1 MKKLS
6 RAGLR
11 AHWPSAMGVFL
22 TIFLATTIVSA
33 AAVLVVSGVQAEDRF
48 SPTATMLPAL
58 MTSFGGVAVMI
69 ATFVVST
76 AVAGALRD
84 RRREFALL
92 RAVGADSRQVR
103 ALVTGEVMAVASAAI
118 MLGSGAGYGGA
129 YALVPLLRRNGFVE
143 PGFTPALSAWPLIA
157 SAALLL
163 PAAFVAS
170 RLAAREMARLSPT
183 AAVGAAAVDKST
195 LGAGRIVSAWIC
207 GAAGLASVV
216 TPLFVPGVIGG
227 AMGAMSSILLITA
240 VALAGPAVVARGAS
254 WAAGRGH
261 GRRRAASALATA
273 NARGFSGRLTAVVV
287 PLALLVALG
296 TIQSGTN
303 NLVAQAGREQLA
315 DAVAGD
321 LVWVGDASDA
331 EAVTDQ
337 FSAAPGVGGVAVIR
351 DEMVQVLLD
360 ESDDEL
366 PFLSGLAWE
375 PTVVRSVDQPEGVL
389 VFDPGVTSGSLA
401 ALAAPRTVAASSDA
415 LFGTG
420 KGVGDTI
427 QIRDRDGVESVL
439 TIVAVYSRGMG
450 VGPFLTGPDGL
461 GLGDPAMASA
471 TVVVRAASGDAETVA
486 AAAGLPVMSVEDYV
500 AAAGG
505 EGAEDT
511 LSLTLLLALLA
522 FVGIAAGNALVLA
535 TRGRRDE
542 FVLLSRI
549 GATRRQVRAMLG
561 VEAGLV
567 AVGAVGIGT
576 LVALPGLVT
585 ASVALVDGFALG
597 TDPVLYLGLVATAVV
612 TSFLCVLGAR
622 PLRRVVQAI

>member
-6 RAGLR
+6 LAALR
-11 AHWPSAMGVFL
+11 AHWPSATGVFL
-22 TIFLATTIVSA
+22 TVLLATAIVSA
-33 AAVLVVSGVQAEDRF
+33 AAVLVVSGAQAEDRF
-48 SPTATMLPAL
+48 SPTATMLPAM

-84 RRREFALL
+84 RRRDFALL

-103 ALVTGEVMAVASAAI
+103 SLVTREVMVVASLAVVT
-118 MLGSGAGYGGA
+118 GSVAGYGCA
-129 YALVPLLRRNGFVE
+129 YALVPLLRRNGIVE
-143 PGFTPALSAWPLIA
+143 ADFTPVLSVWPLIA

-170 RLAAREMARLSPT
+170 RLAAREMARLNPT
-183 AAVGAAAVDKST
+183 AAAGAAAVDKST

-216 TPLFVPGVIGG
+216 TPLFVPGMMGA
-227 AMGAMSSILLITA
+227 AMGAMSAILLITA
-240 VALAGPAVVARGAS
+240 VALAGPAVVARGAA

-261 GRRRAASALATA
+261 GRRRAAVALATA
-273 NARGFSGRLTAVVV
+273 NARGFSRRLTAVVV

-303 NLVAQAGREQLA
+303 AIAAEAGRQQMT
-315 DAVAGD
+315 DAMAGD
-321 LVWVGDASDA
+321 LVWVGNAADAG
-331 EAVTDQ
+331 AVTEQ
-337 FSAAPGVGGVAVIR
+337 LAAQPGAGDVAVIR
-351 DEMVQVLLD
+351 DEMVQVRLD
-360 ESDDEL
+360 ESDEEM
-366 PFLSGLAWE
+366 PFMSGLAWE
-375 PTVVRSVDQPEGVL
+375 PAVVRAVDQPSDAL

-401 ALAAPRTVAASSDA
+401 ALAAPGTVAASSDA

-450 VGPFLTGPDGL
+450 IGPFLTGPDGL

-471 TVVVRAASGDAETVA
+471 TVVVRAASGDAEAVA

-535 TRGRRDE
+535 TRGRHDE

-561 VEAGLV
+561 VEAGLI

-576 LVALPGLVT
+576 LVALPGLIT
-585 ASVALVDGFALG
+585 ASVAMVEGFSLG
-597 TDPVLYLGLVATAVV
+597 PDPVLYLGLVATAVV
-612 TSFLCVLGAR
+612 TAFLCVLGAR
-622 PLRRVVQAI
+622 PLRRVRQAI

>member
-6 RAGLR
+6 LAALR
-11 AHWPSAMGVFL
+11 AHWPSATGVFL

-118 MLGSGAGYGGA
+118 ILGSGAGYGGA

-143 PGFTPALSAWPLIA
+143 PDFTPALSAWPLIA

-170 RLAAREMARLSPT
+170 RLAAREMARLNPT

-216 TPLFVPGVIGG
+216 TPLFVPGMMGA

-240 VALAGPAVVARGAS
+240 VALAGPAVVARGAA

-261 GRRRAASALATA
+261 GRRRAAVALATA
-273 NARGFSGRLTAVVV
+273 NARGFSRRLTAVVV

-303 NLVAQAGREQLA
+303 AIAAEAGRQQMT
-315 DAVAGD
+315 DAMAGD
-321 LVWVGDASDA
+321 LVWVGNAADAG
-331 EAVTDQ
+331 AVTEQ
-337 FSAAPGVGGVAVIR
+337 LAAQPGAGDVAVIR
-351 DEMVQVLLD
+351 DEMVQVRLD
-360 ESDDEL
+360 ESDEEM
-366 PFLSGLAWE
+366 PFMSGLAWE
-375 PTVVRSVDQPEGVL
+375 PAVVRAVDQPSDAL
-389 VFDPGVTSGSLA
+389 VFDPDVTRGSLA
-401 ALAAPRTVAASSDA
+401 DLAAPGTVAASTDA

-420 KGVGDTI
+420 KGIGDTI
-427 QIRDRDGVESVL
+427 SVRDRDGVETAL
-439 TIVAVYSRGMG
+439 TIVALYERGMG

-461 GLGDPAMASA
+461 GLGDPATASA
-471 TVVVRAASGDAETVA
+471 MVIVRANADGAESLLASASA
-486 AAAGLPVMSVEDYV
+486 LGLMSVDDYV
-500 AAAGG
+500 GAATQNTG
-505 EGAEDT
+505 DT
-511 LSLTLLLALLA
+511 LSLVLLLALLA
-522 FVGIAAGNALVLA
+522 FVGIAAGNTLVLA
-535 TRGRRDE
+535 TRSRRNE

-549 GATRRQVRAMLG
+549 GSTRRQVRSMLG
-561 VEAGLV
+561 VEAGLI

-585 ASVALVDGFALG
+585 ASVAMVEGFSLG
-597 TDPVLYLGLVATAVV
+597 LDPVLYLGLAGTAVA

-622 PLRRVVQAI
+622 PLRRVRQAI